1 MMQPETV
8 CADSLGLAVT
18 HLNAST
24 GPVLTAEHLA
34 KILRA
39 GSVDVITDAPAA
51 ALASYLFVELEPRLI
66 ALCAYQAGTGVAQAN
81 RLYQDSLRHGMLR
94 VPAWEQSVRYLL

>member
-1 MMQPETV
+1 MMQPETGN
-8 CADSLGLAVT
+8 ADSLGLAVT
-18 HLNAST
+18 HLNASA

-34 KILRA
+34 QILRA
-39 GSVDVITDAPAA
+39 GSVDVISDGPAA

-66 ALCAYQAGTGVAQAN
+66 ALCAYQAGAGIAHAN

-94 VPAWEQSVRYLL
+94 VPAWEKSVQYLL